1 MRMSLKTIRT
11 ITLGLS
17 LGVLLSGMALAEPIR
32 IVAFGGSNTF
42 GTNLPRGDSY
52 PAQLEALLKAAG
64 HDVVIKNEGT
74 NGQTTAEELQIMD
87 SAVPPGTQIVIFQ
100 PGGNDKGKRAVKSG
114 AVIDTAGN
122 IETMVQRFLDR
133 KVLVLFSGV
142 GPRRDALQRF
152 DIAMINEINRLAPE
166 HLQADGEHLT
176 AQGYAIVA
184 QKMMPKVVQ
193 LIEKLP
199 AR

>member
-1 MRMSLKTIRT
+1 MSFEKMRT
-11 ITLGLS
+11 ISLGLS
-17 LGVLLSGMALAEPIR
+17 LGLLLSGMACADPIR

-42 GTNLPRGDSY
+42 GTNLPRGDAY

-114 AVIDTAGN
+114 AVIDTMGN
-122 IETMVQRFLDR
+122 IETIIQRFQER

-152 DIAMINEINRLAPE
+152 DVAMINEINRLAPE

-176 AQGYAIVA
+176 AQGYSIVA
-184 QKMMPKVVQ
+184 QKMMPKVVE
-193 LIEKLP
+193 LIAKLP

>member
-1 MRMSLKTIRT
+1 MRMSFKTIRT
-11 ITLGLS
+11 VTLGLS
-17 LGVLLSGMALAEPIR
+17 LGVLLSGMAFADTIR

-42 GTNLPRGDSY
+42 GKNLPRGDAY

-64 HDVVIKNEGT
+64 HDVVVKNEGT

-100 PGGNDKGKRAVKSG
+100 PGGNDKRAVKSG
-114 AVIDTAGN
+114 VTIDTAAN
-122 IETMVQRFLDR
+122 IETMIQRFLAR
-133 KVLVLFSGV
+133 KILVLFSGV
-142 GPRRDALQRF
+142 GPRRDALKRF
-152 DIAMINEINRLAPE
+152 DVAMINEINRLAPE

>member
-1 MRMSLKTIRT
+1 MNLKTIRT

-17 LGVLLSGMALAEPIR
+17 LSVLFSGMASADPIR

-42 GTNLPRGDSY
+42 GTNLPRGDAY

-64 HDVVIKNEGT
+64 HDVVVKNEGT

-87 SAVPPGTQIVIFQ
+87 SAVPAGTQIVIFQ
-100 PGGNDKGKRAVKSG
+100 PGGNDKGKRAARSG
-114 AVIDTAGN
+114 EAIDTMGN
-122 IETMVQRFLDR
+122 IEAIIQRFLDR
-133 KVLVLFSGV
+133 KILVLFSGV

-193 LIEKLP
+193 LIKKLP

>member
-1 MRMSLKTIRT
+1 MIFKTVRT

-17 LGVLLSGMALAEPIR
+17 LGILIGNTAFAEPIR

-42 GTNLPRGDSY
+42 GTNLSRGDAY

-64 HDVVIKNEGT
+64 HDVVVKNEGT

-87 SAVPPGTQIVIFQ
+87 SAVPSGTQIVIFQ
-100 PGGNDKGKRAVKSG
+100 PGGNDKGKRATKNG
-114 AVIDTAGN
+114 AVIDTMGN
-122 IETMVQRFLDR
+122 IETVIQRFQER
-133 KVLVLFSGV
+133 KILVLFSGV

-152 DIAMINEINRLAPE
+152 DVAMINEINRLAPE
-166 HLQADGEHLT
+166 HLQSDGEHLT

-184 QKMMPKVVQ
+184 QKMLPKVVE
-193 LIEKLP
+193 LIAKLP
-199 AR
+199 PR

>member
-1 MRMSLKTIRT
+1 MRFQTLRT

-17 LGVLLSGMALAEPIR
+17 LGWLLAGTAIAEPIR

-42 GTNLPRGDSY
+42 GTNLPRSDAY
-52 PAQLEALLKAAG
+52 PAQLEVLLKAAG
-64 HDVVIKNEGT
+64 HDVVVKNEGT
-74 NGQTTAEELQIMD
+74 NGQTTAEELQVMD
-87 SAVPPGTQIVIFQ
+87 SAVPPGTHIVIFQ
-100 PGGNDKGKRAVKSG
+100 PGGNDKGKRAAKSG
-114 AVIDTAGN
+114 GVIDTMGN
-122 IETMVQRFLDR
+122 IETIIQRFLDR

-176 AQGYAIVA
+176 AQGYAVVA
-184 QKMMPKVVQ
+184 EKMMPKVVQ
-193 LIEKLP
+193 LIQKLP

>member
-1 MRMSLKTIRT
+1 MSFKTIRRV
-11 ITLGLS
+11 TLGLS
-17 LGVLLSGMALAEPIR
+17 LGVLLSGMAWADTIR

-42 GTNLPRGDSY
+42 GTNLSRGDAY

-64 HDVVIKNEGT
+64 HDVVVKNEGT
-74 NGQTTAEELQIMD
+74 NGQTTAEELQVMD

-114 AVIDTAGN
+114 VAIDTAAN
-122 IETMVQRFLDR
+122 IETMIQRFLDR
-133 KVLVLFSGV
+133 KILVLFSGV

-176 AQGYAIVA
+176 PQGYAIVA

-199 AR
+199 SR

>member
-1 MRMSLKTIRT
+1 MRMSFKTIRRV
-11 ITLGLS
+11 TLGLS
-17 LGVLLSGMALAEPIR
+17 LGVLFSGMALADPVR

-64 HDVVIKNEGT
+64 HDVVVKNEGT

-100 PGGNDKGKRAVKSG
+100 PGGNDKGKRAVKAG
-114 AVIDTAGN
+114 TAIDTAGN

-133 KVLVLFSGV
+133 KILVLFSGV

-152 DIAMINEINRLAPE
+152 DISMINEINRLAPE